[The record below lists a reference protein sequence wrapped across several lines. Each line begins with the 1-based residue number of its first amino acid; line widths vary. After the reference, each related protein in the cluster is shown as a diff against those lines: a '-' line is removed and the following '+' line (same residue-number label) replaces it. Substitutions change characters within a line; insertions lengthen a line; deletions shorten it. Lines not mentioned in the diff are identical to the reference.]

1 MKRRKKSDNLVAI
14 ENEKLAEIVP
24 PVSKQVFSC
33 KAIATTILTVILS
46 FIFLAYLKTSPP
58 RDDFIS
64 DDIKFLE
71 IYEKYD
77 TNGDGLIDFKEFKSL
92 AYKILNQKHSSINQ
106 ALPIQIGDEYVT
118 LKALFKP
125 LDIKTMNKVN

>member
-1 MKRRKKSDNLVAI
+1 MKRRKKSDDLVST
-14 ENEKLAEIVP
+14 ENKEVVEIVP
-24 PVSKQVFSC
+24 SVQKRVFSC
-33 KAIATTILTVILS
+33 KSIAATILAVVLSFVILVYS
-46 FIFLAYLKTSPP
+46 IRLPTYDEFT
-58 RDDFIS
+58 S

-71 IYEKYD
+71 IYENYD

-106 ALPIQIGDEYVT
+106 ALPIQTGDEYVT

-125 LDIKTMNKVN
+125 LDIKTMNKVT